1 MAMKI
6 IGKMNSFMKRNIK
19 EDVLEIFGKDSLL
32 VTSIFIYNND
42 KLLKID
48 LKMIILRFLIVQRR
62 VRI

>member
-1 MAMKI
+1 MTMKI

-19 EDVLEIFGKDSLL
+19 EDVLEIFGKD
-32 VTSIFIYNND
+32 
-42 KLLKID
+42 KID